1 MGTLFRSIWMCA
13 IKEFEFHVIVA
24 LDQCKQPSWEAFSQ
38 FRAQSNCLVCLTTA
52 DSLDPNS
59 HQEEIGS
66 RSLIGPD
73 FYLQYSNLF
82 LPASPWDQV
91 RTITWSRAL
100 HQILHDS
107 KVFLPNPEKATLCP
121 LPTSWMRGGT
131 QKLTHYAQHID
142 FNTTWMTFYS
152 AYVLQWYIYSYT
164 TPSAHITGRQ
174 PRSLA
179 LDSLSGGSFKWALI

>member
-13 IKEFEFHVIVA
+13 IKEFEFHVLVA
-24 LDQCKQPSWEAFSQ
+24 LDQCKQPSREAFSQ

-66 RSLIGPD
+66 WSLIGPD
-73 FYLQYSNLF
+73 FYLQYSNF
-82 LPASPWDQV
+82 FRWEQSHEVEHCTKFFTTQ
-91 RTITWSRAL
+91 RCSY
-100 HQILHDS
+100 Q
-107 KVFLPNPEKATLCP
+107 TLKRPRSYIINCP
-121 LPTSWMRGGT
+121 LPTSWMRDET
-131 QKLTHYAQHID
+131 QKLTHYDQHIHL
-142 FNTTWMTFYS
+142 NTTWMTFYS
-152 AYVLQWYIYSYT
+152 AYVLQRYIYSYT
-164 TPSAHITGRQ
+164 TGSAHITGRQ